1 MEKVKNEI
9 GHAKKTI
16 KDFFANFFRVLRRPE
31 MVVLP
36 GNLAFFFVLAII
48 PSLGLIS
55 YAASIL
61 NLSTDFLY
69 NFIAK
74 SFNSDL
80 AGLVLG
86 LNINNSMGISLILTL
101 IFGLYIASNGA
112 DALIIASN
120 TIYGIKNKNWFKRR
134 FKAVCLTFLIVF
146 LLVFMLIIPVFG
158 ETIASLIEEVNLN
171 YLVTKQI
178 LLVFHFL
185 KGPISWLIMF
195 LIIKLLYSLAP
206 DRKVRN
212 RVVNYGAWFT
222 TFGWIIGTKLFSLY
236 VNNYANYS
244 VLYGGLA
251 TIVVL
256 MIWLYFLSYI
266 FTVGI
271 ALNSE
276 KDESNLS
283 KTSTIKKVNKSNI

>member
-1 MEKVKNEI
+1 MEKVNEKIGSAKNSV
-9 GHAKKTI
+9 
-16 KDFFANFFRVLRRPE
+16 KDFFNNFFRVLRRPE

-55 YAASIL
+55 YAAGIL

-69 NFIAK
+69 NFIEK

-80 AGLVLG
+80 ANLVLG
-86 LNINNSMGISLILTL
+86 LNLTSNAGISLIITL
-101 IFGLYIASNGA
+101 VVGLYIASNGA

-134 FKAVCLTFLIVF
+134 FKALGLTFLIV
-146 LLVFMLIIPVFG
+146 LLLIFMLIIPVFG
-158 ETIASLIEEVNLN
+158 ETIVTLVEEVNLN
-171 YLVTKQI
+171 QIVTNDI
-178 LLVFHFL
+178 LLVFRFL
-185 KGPISWLIMF
+185 KGPVSWLIMF
-195 LIIKLLYSLAP
+195 FIIKLLYTLAP
-206 DRKVRN
+206 DRKVRSKK
-212 RVVNYGAWFT
+212 RVINYGAWFT
-222 TFGWIIGTKLFSLY
+222 TFGWIIVTKLFSLY

-244 VLYGGLA
+244 ILYGGLA

-256 MIWLYFLSYI
+256 MLWLYLLSYI

-276 KDESNLS
+276 KEENNLS
-283 KTSTIKKVNKSNI
+283 KTGTIKY

>member
-61 NLSTDFLY
+61 NLSIDFLY

-120 TIYGIKNKNWFKRR
+120 TIYGIKNK
-134 FKAVCLTFLIVF
+134 TELISQSF
-146 LLVFMLIIPVFG
+146 STSIIP
-158 ETIASLIEEVNLN
+158 EKKSVN
-171 YLVTKQI
+171 
-178 LLVFHFL
+178 
-185 KGPISWLIMF
+185 
-195 LIIKLLYSLAP
+195 
-206 DRKVRN
+206 D
-212 RVVNYGAWFT
+212 
-222 TFGWIIGTKLFSLY
+222 
-236 VNNYANYS
+236 
-244 VLYGGLA
+244 
-251 TIVVL
+251 
-256 MIWLYFLSYI
+256 
-266 FTVGI
+266 
-271 ALNSE
+271 
-276 KDESNLS
+276 
-283 KTSTIKKVNKSNI
+283 NKSNNMFEIKYVKKNVY

>member
-1 MEKVKNEI
+1 MEKVNEKIGNAKNSV
-9 GHAKKTI
+9 
-16 KDFFANFFRVLRRPE
+16 KDFFNNFFRVLRRPE

-69 NFIAK
+69 NFIEK

-80 AGLVLG
+80 ANLVLG
-86 LNINNSMGISLILTL
+86 LNLTSNAGISLIITL
-101 IFGLYIASNGA
+101 VVGLYIASNGA

-134 FKAVCLTFLIVF
+134 IKALFLTFVIVLLLI
-146 LLVFMLIIPVFG
+146 FMLIIPVFG
-158 ETIASLIEEVNLN
+158 ETIATLVEEVNLN
-171 YLVTKQI
+171 QVVTNDI
-178 LLVFHFL
+178 LLIFGFL
-185 KGPISWLIMF
+185 KGPVSWLIMF
-195 LIIKLLYSLAP
+195 FSIKLLYTLAP

-212 RVVNYGAWFT
+212 RKRVINYGAWFT
-222 TFGWIIGTKLFSLY
+222 TFGWIIATKLFSLY
-236 VNNYANYS
+236 VSNYANYS
-244 VLYGGLA
+244 ILYGGLA

-256 MIWLYFLSYI
+256 MLWLYLLSYI

-276 KDESNLS
+276 KEENNLS
-283 KTSTIKKVNKSNI
+283 KTGTIK

>member
-1 MEKVKNEI
+1 MERVKKEI
-9 GHAKKTI
+9 GKTKNNI
-16 KDFFANFFRVLRRPE
+16 KDFFKNFFKVLRRPE

-55 YAASIL
+55 YAAGVL

-69 NFIAK
+69 NFIEK
-74 SFNSDL
+74 SFSADL
-80 AGLVLG
+80 ANLILG
-86 LNINNSMGISLILTL
+86 ININNNPGISLIITL
-101 IFGLYIASNGA
+101 LFGLYIASNGA

-120 TIYGIKNKNWFKRR
+120 TIYGIKNKSWFKRR
-134 FKAVCLTFLIVF
+134 FKAIGLTFFIVF
-146 LLVFMLIIPVFG
+146 LLIFMLIIPVFG
-158 ETIASLIEEVNLN
+158 ETITTLIEEVNLN
-171 YLVTKQI
+171 EVVTNDI
-178 LLVFHFL
+178 LLIFKLL
-185 KGPISWLIMF
+185 KGPVSWLIMF
-195 LIIKLLYSLAP
+195 LIIKMLYTLAP
-206 DRKVRN
+206 DRIIKS
-212 RVVNYGAWFT
+212 RVINYGAWFT

-251 TIVVL
+251 SIVVL

-276 KDESNLS
+276 KEENDLS
-283 KTSTIKKVNKSNI
+283 KNGTIKK

>member
-1 MEKVKNEI
+1 MEKVNETIGSAKNS
-9 GHAKKTI
+9 I
-16 KDFFANFFRVLRRPE
+16 KDFFNNFFRVLRRPE

-55 YAASIL
+55 YAAGIL

-69 NFIAK
+69 NFIEK

-80 AGLVLG
+80 ANLVLG
-86 LNINNSMGISLILTL
+86 LNLTSNAGITL
-101 IFGLYIASNGA
+101 IITLIVGLYIASNGA

-134 FKAVCLTFLIVF
+134 FKALCLTFLIV
-146 LLVFMLIIPVFG
+146 LLLLFMLIIPVFG
-158 ETIASLIEEVNLN
+158 ETISTLVEEVNLN
-171 YLVTKQI
+171 EVVTNDI
-178 LLVFHFL
+178 LLIFRFL
-185 KGPISWLIMF
+185 KGPVSWLIMF
-195 LIIKLLYSLAP
+195 LIIKLLYTLAP
-206 DRKVRN
+206 DRKVRYKN
-212 RVVNYGAWFT
+212 RVINYGAWFT
-222 TFGWIIGTKLFSLY
+222 TFSWIIITKIFSLY

-244 VLYGGLA
+244 ILYGGLA

-256 MIWLYFLSYI
+256 MLWLYLLSYI

-276 KDESNLS
+276 KEENNLS
-283 KTSTIKKVNKSNI
+283 KTSTIK